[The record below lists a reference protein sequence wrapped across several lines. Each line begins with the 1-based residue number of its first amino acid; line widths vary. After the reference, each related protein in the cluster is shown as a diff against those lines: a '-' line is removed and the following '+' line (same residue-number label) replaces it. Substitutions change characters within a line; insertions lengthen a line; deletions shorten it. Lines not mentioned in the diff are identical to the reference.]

1 MATPTQTAPAEEL
14 VLPGWLGEL
23 LKPGVGPGIFTT
35 LKLSLVCLV
44 LTLCVMLIYI
54 EDEVSTQRIVSP
66 RAPLRSPVHAHLLC
80 GLFTRRITISA
91 LHRSRLFTSH
101 VLRLLS
107 FCARRPP
114 GCT

>member
-66 RAPLRSPVHAHLLC
+66 RAPLRSPVVTRSSA
-80 GLFTRRITISA
+80 GLFTRRIIISA
-91 LHRSRLFTSH
+91 LHRSRQFTSH

-107 FCARRPP
+107 LCACRRP